1 MEFNVSKC
9 YCMHITHKKTPLAT
23 SYSLNGHDL
32 DNFISH
38 TYLGVHIN
46 SNLTWAQHIGKVE
59 VYIIQREF
67 RPHTVRRNLHSCS
80 PRVKEAAY
88 NTVVLPRLEHCAS
101 ILDPFHTKDINQL
114 EAVQRRADFFQTDTL
129 RPIVSLQ
136 SCQLWAGNVLRSA
149 KWLHAYPYFT
159 TIHHRAA
166 INSDHLNQNPN
177 KMTGVQT
184 RSTKSISFI
193 RVPANRIATNTRSYR
208 KLQQNGTSSQL
219 L

>member
-1 MEFNVSKC
+1 MLLYAHTV
-9 YCMHITHKKTPLAT
+9 THKKTPLAT
-23 SYSLNGHDL
+23 RYSLKGHDL
-32 DNFISH
+32 DNVISH

-101 ILDPFHTKDINQL
+101 ILDPFHTKNINQL
-114 EAVQRRADFFQTDTL
+114 EAVQRRADLFQTDTL

-149 KWLHAYPYFT
+149 E
-159 TIHHRAA
+159 
-166 INSDHLNQNPN
+166 
-177 KMTGVQT
+177 
-184 RSTKSISFI
+184 
-193 RVPANRIATNTRSYR
+193 
-208 KLQQNGTSSQL
+208 
-219 L
+219 